1 MYWNNWGHAE
11 TFFNPL
17 YIFIEAEP
25 PSMKKI
31 FIDDLSILNLFDDWF
46 KTLNYYTIIYHMKE
60 EWTSRPSML
69 LPPRND
75 ENFYMDG

>member
-46 KTLNYYTIIYHMKE
+46 KTLNYYTI
-60 EWTSRPSML
+60 
-69 LPPRND
+69 
-75 ENFYMDG
+75 